1 VTLVDELH
9 ARIAE
14 SGPLSFAEVMA
25 AALYHPRFGY
35 YTRLRGFGAE
45 GDFVTSPELHPIFG
59 FLLARQVE
67 DVWRALGEPEPLRIL
82 EIGGG
87 SGALAESLLRG
98 LRLRVSYVID
108 ETSPSLRSTQQRR
121 LSGLPVGWTA
131 AGEKFH
137 VVLAN
142 EVLDAQP
149 VVRLTVRGG
158 QLREL
163 RVDHDFT
170 WVETQPPPEAEAYFQ
185 RLGFLPPE
193 GAIADVNLGLT
204 AWVEQTS
211 VRLADRG
218 LLLVLDYGYPAESLF
233 TRTQGTLLTYFH
245 HTLGSDPLVRLGQQD
260 ISVHVD
266 FSTLARAAHQ
276 AGLDVLGVTSQRTL
290 LRNLGVEPLLRP
302 LRSPEDRRAVEQLLD
317 PHGLGRIGA
326 LFAAKDTRR
335 SQDSRR
341 MSSSLSKPQVS
352 AVGLQYDGDL
362 TAGFW
367 DATSQTRTLRVAQA
381 PSDAGAFQGY
391 VPVGLVG
398 GHDWRPSDLPTLDT
412 RDDFL
417 DQWREAFAE
426 EEAPTCR

>member
-1 VTLVDELH
+1 VGFAESLEDELR

-45 GDFVTSPELHPIFG
+45 GDFVTSPELHPAFG
-59 FLLARQVE
+59 FLLARQVA
-67 DVWRALGEPEPLRIL
+67 DLWRALGEPEPLRIL

-87 SGALAESLLRG
+87 SGALAESLLRAV
-98 LRLRVSYVID
+98 RLPVSYVID
-108 ETSPSLRSTQQRR
+108 ETSPSLRARQQDR
-121 LSGLPVGWTA
+121 LRGLPVGWTPS
-131 AGEKFH
+131 GQFDL
-137 VVLAN
+137 VLAN

-149 VVRLTVRGG
+149 VVRVTVRDG

-163 RVDHDFT
+163 RVGHDFT
-170 WVETQPPPEAEAYFQ
+170 WVATEPTPELQAYFE
-185 RLGFLPPE
+185 RLGMLPLE
-193 GAIADVNLGLT
+193 GAIADVNLGL
-204 AWVEQTS
+204 AEWVEQTS
-211 VRLADRG
+211 VRLAERG
-218 LLLVLDYGYPAESLF
+218 VLLVLDYGYPAESLF
-233 TRTQGTLLTYFH
+233 TRKQGTLLTYFR

-266 FSTLARAAHQ
+266 FTTLARAAHQ

-290 LRNLGVEPLLRP
+290 LRNLGVEPVLRR
-302 LRSPEDRRAVEQLLD
+302 LRSPEDRRAVEHLLD
-317 PHGLGRIGA
+317 PAGLGRIGA

-341 MSSSLSKPQVS
+341 MSSCR
-352 AVGLQYDGDL
+352 
-362 TAGFW
+362 T
-367 DATSQTRTLRVAQA
+367 TSDFEENRQA
-381 PSDAGAFQGY
+381 PCSPSKTHGFQDY

-398 GHDWRPSDLPTLDT
+398 GREWPVEDVPTLRT
-412 RDDFL
+412 REDPFL